1 VVLCI
6 LDGFGER
13 AQRDANAVE
22 LARTPA
28 LHALRASAA
37 KTSIAASGEAVG
49 LPKGQM
55 GNSEVGHMILGAGR
69 TILSDRTRIDRV
81 IADDKLGLNP
91 TVDETVRRCLYHDTP
106 LHLFGLLSD
115 GGVHSHMDHLLALI
129 DQAHFQ
135 SIPVVVH
142 AFLDGR
148 DTPPQSAMNYLNAL
162 EYAIEDKNVRIGTL
176 SGRFYA
182 MDRDERWDRVYCA
195 FHAIVR
201 DQVLGPEAPRAESTF
216 DAVSESYLRGLTDEF
231 LEPVRIGDYQGVRG
245 DFTCDFDIG
254 GAPWEWTGDDCGI
267 AFNFRG
273 DRMQQLCAMLTRQG
287 LPASVASDLLM
298 DRDKPVRAFQPRW
311 LATMTSYADSL
322 EAPIAF
328 PKQTLERSFGE
339 LIAEAGLSQLRCAE
353 SEKYPHVTYF
363 FNGGREQPFAG
374 EERMLVP
381 SPRLCETYDEKPEM
395 SAAKVAE
402 NVVRAVK
409 SGDWDVIVVNF
420 ANPDMVGHTGKLEA
434 AVAAVEAV
442 DRAIGDI
449 VAALREVGGAL
460 LLTADHGNCETMI
473 DDEGNPHTAHTT
485 NPVPLVY
492 FNPADPG
499 ARLRDGGKLE
509 DVAPTLLDIMGL
521 EQPPEMTGRS
531 LRITG

>member
-1 VVLCI
+1 MPPRPVVLCI

-231 LEPVRIGDYQGVRG
+231 LEPVRIGDY
-245 DFTCDFDIG
+245 
-254 GAPWEWTGDDCGI
+254 
-267 AFNFRG
+267 
-273 DRMQQLCAMLTRQG
+273 
-287 LPASVASDLLM
+287 
-298 DRDKPVRAFQPRW
+298 
-311 LATMTSYADSL
+311 
-322 EAPIAF
+322 
-328 PKQTLERSFGE
+328 
-339 LIAEAGLSQLRCAE
+339 
-353 SEKYPHVTYF
+353 
-363 FNGGREQPFAG
+363 
-374 EERMLVP
+374 
-381 SPRLCETYDEKPEM
+381 
-395 SAAKVAE
+395 
-402 NVVRAVK
+402 
-409 SGDWDVIVVNF
+409 
-420 ANPDMVGHTGKLEA
+420 
-434 AVAAVEAV
+434 
-442 DRAIGDI
+442 
-449 VAALREVGGAL
+449 
-460 LLTADHGNCETMI
+460 
-473 DDEGNPHTAHTT
+473 
-485 NPVPLVY
+485 
-492 FNPADPG
+492 
-499 ARLRDGGKLE
+499 
-509 DVAPTLLDIMGL
+509 
-521 EQPPEMTGRS
+521 
-531 LRITG
+531 